1 MNRADE
7 MFKDIVKRILEESY
21 PNTAAWLLDEYNE
34 LIRQIESG
42 EFVPHEYN

>member
-1 MNRADE
+1 MA
-7 MFKDIVKRILEESY
+7 ISPEENY
-21 PNTAAWLLDEYNE
+21 QNTAAWLLDEYNE